1 MSTRYSKKSLRE
13 KLGIREG
20 FKVFIL
26 NPPESY
32 YNTLGSLPKGV
43 FVTTALKGPLDF
55 IHLFTKKRKELE
67 SNFPTFKQALSQK
80 GILWISWP
88 KRSSGVDTDL
98 NENMVREVGLKN
110 GLVDVKV
117 IAVDEVWSA
126 LKFVYRLKD
135 RKQFAI

>member
-1 MSTRYSKKSLRE
+1 MISGYSKKTLIE
-13 KLGIREG
+13 KLGIRES
-20 FKVFIL
+20 FKIFVA

-32 YNTLGSLPKGV
+32 YQILGSLPKGV
-43 FVTTALKGPLDF
+43 FVAEKLTDHLDL
-55 IHLFTKKRKELE
+55 IHFFTKKRKELE
-67 SNFPTFKQALSQK
+67 SNLPTFKQALSQK
-80 GILWISWP
+80 GILWVSWP
-88 KRSSGVDTDL
+88 KRLSGMDTDL